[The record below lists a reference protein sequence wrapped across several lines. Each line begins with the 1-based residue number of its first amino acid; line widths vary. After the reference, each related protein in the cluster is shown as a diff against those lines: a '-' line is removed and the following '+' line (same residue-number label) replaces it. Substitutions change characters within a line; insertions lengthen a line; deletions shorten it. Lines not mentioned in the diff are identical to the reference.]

1 MNTLPDP
8 VSFASALAKFSD
20 HLKDQKRSSATV
32 IAYANDLKQ
41 LQAYLEEHRIT
52 QATTVQTPHLQ
63 EYVAYLSN
71 HNYTAKSVSRKL
83 NSIKSF
89 FKFLTIQGLTSVDP
103 AKPLGHPKYAT
114 LPPRILS
121 TDEYKKL
128 RDASRLDI
136 RMSAIVEL
144 LLQTGVRISELAN
157 IHLEDAS
164 KNELTIRTAENN
176 PARTIPLNRS
186 AATAVQNYLTI
197 RPQVKDLHLFVT
209 KTGRPLL
216 VRNIRTAID
225 RYFRHAGIKNV
236 KVNDLR
242 HTFVAHQLQAG
253 VDPELLA
260 KTVGHKRLSS
270 TSKYLDFVKTTVS
283 TLSSR
288 LVEL

>member
-1 MNTLPDP
+1 MNDINP
-8 VSFASALAKFSD
+8 VSFESAINNFVEY
-20 HLKDQKRSSATV
+20 LKSQKRSSATV
-32 IAYANDLKQ
+32 IAYKNDLTQ
-41 LQAYLEEHRIT
+41 LQKYLEEHRIT
-52 QATTVQTPHLQ
+52 QATTAQTPHLQ
-63 EYVAYLSN
+63 EYIAHLSTTG
-71 HNYTAKSVSRKL
+71 YTAKSVSRKL

-89 FKFLTIQGLTSVDP
+89 FKHLLTQKVISTDP
-103 AKPLGHPKYAT
+103 AKPLGHPKYDTA
-114 LPPRILS
+114 PPRILS
-121 TDEYKKL
+121 TDEYRKL

-157 IHLEDAS
+157 LHLEDVS
-164 KNELTIRTAENN
+164 KNELIIRAAENN
-176 PARTIPLNRS
+176 LARTIPLNK
-186 AATAVQNYLTI
+186 AASTATQNYLAV
-197 RPQVKDLHLFVT
+197 RPPVKDPHLFVT

-225 RYFRHAGIKNV
+225 RYFDHAGIKNV

-253 VDPELLA
+253 VDPEYLA

-270 TSKYLDFVKTTVS
+270 TSKYLDLVKSSVA

>member
-1 MNTLPDP
+1 MNDSLEP
-8 VSFASALAKFSD
+8 VSFEIALTSFTD
-20 HLKDQKRSSATV
+20 YLRVQKRSSATV
-32 IAYANDLKQ
+32 IAYTNDLAQ
-41 LQAYLEEHRIT
+41 LKKHLEEHRIT
-52 QATTVQTPHLQ
+52 QATTVQTLHLQ
-63 EYVAYLSN
+63 EYVTLLSTN
-71 HNYTAKSVSRKL
+71 GYTAKSVSRKL

-89 FKFLTIQGLTSVDP
+89 FKYLIQKKTILTDP
-103 AKPLGHPKYAT
+103 AKSLGHPKYDTA
-114 LPPRILS
+114 PPRILS
-121 TDEYKKL
+121 SEEYKSL

-157 IHLEDAS
+157 IHLEDLT
-164 KNELTIRTAENN
+164 KNELIIRPAENN
-176 PARTIPLNRS
+176 PARNIPLNKS
-186 AATAVQNYLTI
+186 VATAVQNYLAI
-197 RPQVKDLHLFVT
+197 RPAVKDPHLFVT

-225 RYFRHAGIKNV
+225 RYFDHAGVKNV

-242 HTFVAHQLQAG
+242 HTFMAHQLQAG
-253 VDPELLA
+253 VDPEYLA

-270 TSKYLDFVKTTVS
+270 TAKYFEFIKSSVS

>member
-1 MNTLPDP
+1 MNANIEP
-8 VSFASALAKFSD
+8 VSMARAISD
-20 HLKDQKRSSATV
+20 FVEHLRTQKRSSATV

-41 LQAYLEEHRIT
+41 LQKYLEEHRIT

-63 EYVAYLSN
+63 EFVAHLSTN
-71 HNYTAKSVSRKL
+71 GYTAKSVSRKL

-89 FKFLTIQGLTSVDP
+89 FKFLVAQGVIPADP
-103 AKPLGHPKYAT
+103 AKPLGHPKYDTA
-114 LPPRILS
+114 PPRILS
-121 TDEYKKL
+121 TDEYKRL
-128 RDASRLDI
+128 RDACRLDI
-136 RMSAIVEL
+136 RMCAIIEL
-144 LLQTGVRISELAN
+144 LLQTGLRISELAN
-157 IHLEDAS
+157 LHLEDVS
-164 KNELTIRTAENN
+164 KNELQVKAIENN
-176 PARTIPLNRS
+176 AARTIPLNKAAS
-186 AATAVQNYLTI
+186 ASVQNYMAV
-197 RPQVKDLHLFVT
+197 RPQVKDPHLFVT

-225 RYFRHAGIKNV
+225 RYFDHAGIKNV

-253 VDPELLA
+253 VDPEYLA

-270 TSKYLDFVKTTVS
+270 TSKYLDLVKSSVS

>member
-1 MNTLPDP
+1 MNNLPDP
-8 VSFASALAKFSD
+8 VSFATAISSFTD
-20 HLKDQKRSSATV
+20 YLKTQKRSTATV
-32 IAYANDLKQ
+32 IAYANDLQQ
-41 LQAYLEEHRIT
+41 LRKYLEEHRIT

-63 EYVAYLSN
+63 EFVAYLSN
-71 HNYTAKSVSRKL
+71 HGYTAKSVSRKL

-89 FKFLTIQGLTSVDP
+89 FKFLTSQGVVTSDP
-103 AKPLGHPKYAT
+103 AKPLGHPKYDTAA
-114 LPPRILS
+114 PRILS
-121 TDEYKKL
+121 VDEYRKL

-157 IHLEDAS
+157 IHLEDVV
-164 KNELTIRTAENN
+164 KNELTIRAAENN
-176 PARTIPLNRS
+176 PARTIPLNKS
-186 AATAVQNYLTI
+186 AAAAVQNYLAV
-197 RPQVKDLHLFVT
+197 RPQVKDPHLFVT

-225 RYFRHAGIKNV
+225 RYFAHAGIKNV

-242 HTFVAHQLQAG
+242 HTFMAHQLQAG
-253 VDPELLA
+253 VDPEYLA

-270 TSKYLDFVKTTVS
+270 TSKYFEFIKSSVS

>member
-1 MNTLPDP
+1 MNNLPDP
-8 VSFASALAKFSD
+8 VSFATAISSFSD
-20 HLKDQKRSSATV
+20 YLKTQKRSTATV
-32 IAYANDLKQ
+32 IAYANDLQQ
-41 LQAYLEEHRIT
+41 LRKYLEEHRIT

-63 EYVAYLSN
+63 EFVAYLSN
-71 HNYTAKSVSRKL
+71 HGYTAKSVSRKL

-89 FKFLTIQGLTSVDP
+89 FKFLTSQGVITSDP
-103 AKPLGHPKYAT
+103 AKPLDHPKYDTAA
-114 LPPRILS
+114 PRILS
-121 TDEYKKL
+121 VDEYRKL

-157 IHLEDAS
+157 IHLEDVV
-164 KNELTIRTAENN
+164 KNELTIRAAENN
-176 PARTIPLNRS
+176 PARTVPLNKS
-186 AATAVQNYLTI
+186 AAAAVQNYLSV
-197 RPQVKDLHLFVT
+197 RPPVKDPHLFVT

-225 RYFRHAGIKNV
+225 RYFTHAGIKNV

-242 HTFVAHQLQAG
+242 HTFMAHQLQAG
-253 VDPELLA
+253 VDPEYLA

-270 TSKYLDFVKTTVS
+270 TSKYFDFIKSSVS

-288 LVEL
+288 LIEL